1 MMKFTKYIAV
11 TMLFGAMFFSCG
23 KSTSKMSAESD
34 TLSYIIGLNVGHS
47 LMEMDST
54 LNVEAVCA
62 AIRDVYNGTAK
73 MTLSEARDY
82 YLAEK
87 TYFVHERAK
96 KHQEQFLAD
105 LSSRNRQYVRTRSG
119 VTYRI
124 IKLGDQR
131 HVGSMSVRD
140 TVKIAYTI
148 TDEQGNII
156 LEADTLRDSYRN
168 LLKGLQEVVKLAGD
182 GAHFNAWLPSS
193 VAYGEAGDKSLGIA
207 PNVLLNYDVEILD
220 IKYNK

>member
-1 MMKFTKYIAV
+1 MMKLAKIV
-11 TMLFGAMFFSCG
+11 VVVLLFGSMFVGCKGTHRFVS
-23 KSTSKMSAESD
+23 ERD
-34 TLSYIIGLNVGHS
+34 TLSYIVGMNVGHT
-47 LMEMDST
+47 LMQMDST
-54 LNVEAVCA
+54 LNVDDICD
-62 AIRDVYNGTAK
+62 AIRDVYEGKTM
-73 MTLSEARDY
+73 MTMEEARDY

>member
-1 MMKFTKYIAV
+1 MKFTKYIAV

-87 TYFVHERAK
+87 TYFVHEKAQA
-96 KHQEQFLAD
+96 HQDRYLTD
-105 LSSRNRQYVRTRSG
+105 LSKRDRKYVRTRSG
-119 VTYRI
+119 VTYKI
-124 IKLGDQR
+124 LKLGDQS
-131 HVGSMSVRD
+131 HTGSMSMRD
-140 TVKIAYTI
+140 TVKIAYKL
-148 TDEQGNII
+148 TDEQGRVIV
-156 LEADTLRDSYRN
+156 EADTLRDSYRN
-168 LLKGLQEVVKLAGD
+168 LLKGLQEVVKLAGS
-182 GAHFNAWLPSS
+182 GARFNAWLPSKTAYD
-193 VAYGEAGDKSLGIA
+193 VAGNKELGVEA
-207 PNVLLNYDVEILD
+207 NTMLNYDVEILD